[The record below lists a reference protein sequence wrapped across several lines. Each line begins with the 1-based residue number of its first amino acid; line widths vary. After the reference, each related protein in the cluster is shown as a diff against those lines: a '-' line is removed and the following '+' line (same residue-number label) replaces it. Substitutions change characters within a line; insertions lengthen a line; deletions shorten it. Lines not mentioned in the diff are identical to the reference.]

1 MPNGIANPDLTW
13 EKSQQLDLGADFRFL
28 NDRLSVGIDWYR
40 KKTKDL
46 LVDAPVMPE
55 SGYSSMTINA
65 GEIVN
70 KGLEMEFSW
79 KDHIGDFKYSV
90 SANFGTLSNEATYLD
105 PSIERIQGATVEGAS
120 PGAVRCYFE
129 KGEPVWYMRGYA
141 YAGRA
146 QDGTPLYYT
155 KDGGTTNDPQDGDMR
170 NIGSGLPKVTYGIT
184 LNAEYKGV
192 DLTIFGAGQGGN
204 DVYYGLYRT
213 GYNNIAEG
221 VYEDFKSEK
230 FPNASSVYGVA
241 KFYQSSAMVYSGAFF
256 KLKQIQLGYT
266 FPVNLTKKL
275 YIQNL
280 RAYISLDDFFTFTSY
295 PGLDPETTT
304 QEFNCPGLD
313 KGVYPNMRKMVLG
326 LSVTF

>member
-1 MPNGIANPDLTW
+1 MATMKNKVI
-13 EKSQQLDLGADFRFL
+13 E
-28 NDRLSVGIDWYR
+28 LSDDCQRI
-40 KKTKDL
+40 
-46 LVDAPVMPE
+46 
-55 SGYSSMTINA
+55 SGGT
-65 GEIVN
+65 
-70 KGLEMEFSW
+70 
-79 KDHIGDFKYSV
+79 V
-90 SANFGTLSNEATYLD
+90 S
-105 PSIERIQGATVEGAS
+105 GAS
-120 PGAVRCYFE
+120 PASITCYT
-129 KGEPVWYMRGYA
+129 EPGHPLWYMRGYKF
-141 YAGRA
+141 AGA
-146 QDGTPLYYT
+146 DADGKPLFEHYENGQVTLVNSPTPSDLT
-155 KDGGTTNDPQDGDMR
+155 D
-170 NIGSGLPKVTYGIT
+170 IGSGFADVTYGIT
-184 LNAEYKGV
+184 LNAEYKGI
-192 DLTIFGAGQGGN
+192 DLTIFGTGAAGN
-204 DVYYGLYRT
+204 DVFYGLYRT